1 MKTFVSLLPPEIKS
15 KRLLNRKL
23 NNIFAGI
30 TVVLLV
36 MLVAYAALFIS
47 GLKLRS
53 DLRALRN
60 VRAAVEEEAAA
71 LEEYA
76 LLYDQLTAAEAVI
89 GEAMGNVP
97 HWSDFL
103 QDLSYHLPPAV
114 WLMELTADY
123 SSEGGKIKLRGW
135 AYEHSDVA
143 AMLERLYTLEKLKE
157 VRCQVSLASV
167 LGGEDV
173 VQFYVEAELVDGLPY
188 LEALEGG
195 GEE

>member
-23 NNIFAGI
+23 NNIFVAI

-36 MLVAYAALFIS
+36 ILAAYVVLFIS
-47 GLKLRS
+47 GIKLRS
-53 DLRALRN
+53 DLRGLQK
-60 VRAAVEEEAAA
+60 VRTAVEEEAAA

-76 LLYDQLTAAEAVI
+76 LLYEQLIDAEELI
-89 GEAMGNVP
+89 GQAMGNVP
-97 HWSDFL
+97 HWSNLL
-103 QDLSYHLPPAV
+103 QDVGYHLPPTV

-123 SSEGGKIKLRGW
+123 SEGGGKIKLRGW

-143 AMLERLYTLEKLKE
+143 AMLERLYTLDKLE
-157 VRCQVSLASV
+157 DVRCQVSLASM

-173 VQFYVEAELVDGLPY
+173 VQFYIEAAIVDGPPF
-188 LEALEGG
+188 LEAVEGG
-195 GEE
+195 SQ